1 LHDPTYDGIKSLDR
15 FSTYPS
21 WENGG
26 GKAANEVEKRE
37 RKKKR
42 KISSRIPFG

>member
-21 WENGG
+21 WEIGG
-26 GKAANEVEKRE
+26 GKGRKTE
-37 RKKKR
+37 KKKEKGKR
-42 KISSRIPFG
+42 KEK